1 MDETQRHRLPSI
13 QIVRGGLVI
22 FCLGIGILVSM
33 AIATT
38 PPADISGSSFL
49 GVPFS
54 AYMVVGIFQLCCLAR
69 QLFTH
74 WIVCDAHNVIGWCCP
89 YRALLH
95 AESAVSS

>member
-38 PPADISGSSFL
+38 PPVDIASSSFL
-49 GVPFS
+49 GVPFA
-54 AYMVVGIFQLCCLAR
+54 AYMVVGFFQSCCLAWR
-69 QLFTH
+69 FFTH
-74 WIVCDAHNVIGWCCP
+74 WIVCDVNNVIGWCYP

>member
-38 PPADISGSSFL
+38 PPVDIASSSFL
-49 GVPFS
+49 GVPFA
-54 AYMVVGIFQLCCLAR
+54 AYMVVGF
-69 QLFTH
+69 F
-74 WIVCDAHNVIGWCCP
+74 
-89 YRALLH
+89 
-95 AESAVSS
+95 